1 MRGSQHKIVKL
12 ILPTVL
18 ILSLLGNAYQ
28 YWSIHQDTLAD
39 VNIVGT
45 YCTENPA
52 QSSAGTYLAIT
63 KDMTYCLYTQGEVLS
78 EGNCAQY
85 GESEY
90 RLTPTD
96 GKELHALLTKDKRDI
111 FTNGGPITSM
121 DKYDS
126 IPFYI
131 GPH

>member
-1 MRGSQHKIVKL
+1 MRKLQHKIVRL

-18 ILSLLGNAYQ
+18 ALSLLGNAYL
-28 YWSIHQDTLAD
+28 YWNMHQDALAN

-52 QSSAGTYLAIT
+52 QSGKGTYLAIT
-63 KDMTYCLYTQGEVLS
+63 KDMTYCLYTQGNVLS
-78 EGNCAQY
+78 EGNCTHY
-85 GESEY
+85 VESKY
-90 RLTPTD
+90 RLTQKD
-96 GKELHALLTKDKRDI
+96 GKELHALLTNDKI
-111 FTNGGPITSM
+111 YVFANGGTITSM

-131 GPH
+131 GLN